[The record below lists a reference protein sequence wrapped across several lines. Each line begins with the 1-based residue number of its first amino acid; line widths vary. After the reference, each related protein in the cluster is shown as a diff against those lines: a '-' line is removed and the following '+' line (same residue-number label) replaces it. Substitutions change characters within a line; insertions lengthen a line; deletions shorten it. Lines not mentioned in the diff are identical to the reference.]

1 MRNLV
6 KGAKY
11 AMVPAV
17 SFALVLALSLLVAL
31 VRCPA
36 AEIPEVIRAFG
47 AWVHVSVRIG

>member
-1 MRNLV
+1 MPEV

-11 AMVPAV
+11 ATVMTA
-17 SFALVLALSLLVAL
+17 SFALMMVALGLVVAL

-36 AEIPEVIRAFG
+36 ADIPEVIRAFG